1 VLTNSPGSGILYSE
15 RLRDNQKRKEIENME
30 LGFDWDITAEE
41 IYGGDAQADWYRFLR
56 EEAEAEEE
64 EQ

>member
-1 VLTNSPGSGILYSE
+1 
-15 RLRDNQKRKEIENME
+15 ME

-41 IYGGDAQADWYRFLR
+41 IYGGDAQADWYCFLM